1 MMASDKAG
9 VVIPLFNKEATI
21 GRAVASVLSQSY
33 ADLSLVVVDD
43 GSTDAGPDWV
53 EQSADPR
60 VRLIRTPNNGPGAA
74 RNVGMRALGT
84 TWVGLLDADD
94 EWSEG
99 FLERTM
105 TKAVHTPP
113 GVCAVF
119 TQYSVP
125 DLSLRTGNVAEGVVE
140 DYYAALLDHGIA
152 MMSSSVLLRRDHI
165 LSLGGFVE
173 GRRYAENAEIWFRLA
188 CSGKFYFIPEDLSVR
203 HLDAPNRCSPAA
215 DFSERI
221 QGIEA
226 VLNTYEHY
234 RQAQLIPPE
243 IKESAAHFMDTL
255 KVYLALQM
263 ISSGKRWD
271 GMYKL
276 LTEVRPGRYT
286 WRQYLRCLTQAL
298 VPHS

>member
-105 TKAVHTPP
+105 TKADHIP

-119 TQYSVP
+119 TQYSVA
-125 DLSLRTGNVAEGVVE
+125 DLSLRTGDVAEGVVQ
-140 DYYAALLDHGIA
+140 DYYAAVLDHGIA
-152 MMSSSVLLRRDHI
+152 ITSSSVLLRRDHV
-165 LSLGGFVE
+165 LSLGGVVE
-173 GRRYAENAEIWFRLA
+173 GRRYAEDSETWFCLA
-188 CSGKFYFIPEDLSVR
+188 CSGKFYFIPEDLAVK
-203 HLDAPNRCSPAA
+203 HVDAPNRVSNTA

-226 VLNTYEHY
+226 FLNTYERY
-234 RQAQLIPPE
+234 RQAQRIPPE
-243 IKESAAHFMDTL
+243 IKRSAAHFMETL

-263 ISSGKRWD
+263 ISSGKRLD

-286 WRQYLRCLTQAL
+286 WRQYLRCLKQAL
-298 VPHS
+298 VSHS

>member
-60 VRLIRTPNNGPGAA
+60 VRLIRTPNNGPGSA

-105 TKAVHTPP
+105 AKADHAP

-119 TQYSVP
+119 TRYSVP
-125 DLSLRTGNVAEGVVE
+125 DLSLRTGDVTEGVVQ
-140 DYYAALLDHGIA
+140 DYYAAVLDRGIA
-152 MMSSSVLLRRDHI
+152 ITSSSVLLRRDHV

-173 GRRYAENAEIWFRLA
+173 GRRYAEDSETWFRLA

-203 HLDAPNRCSPAA
+203 HLDAPNRVSSTA
-215 DFSERI
+215 DVSERI

-226 VLNTYEHY
+226 VLNTYEQY
-234 RQAQLIPPE
+234 KQAQRIPPE
-243 IKESAAHFMDTL
+243 IKESAAHFMETL
-255 KVYLALQM
+255 KVFLASQM
-263 ISSGKRWD
+263 ISSGDRLG

-286 WRQYLRCLTQAL
+286 WRQYLRCLRQTL
-298 VPHS
+298 VSRS